1 MPLSLPR
8 AGVRIDRMDVKALQA
23 RLAAF
28 ARERDWETF
37 HSPKNLSMALAAEAG
52 ELLEVFQWLTEA
64 ESLALGPDDK
74 GWQLARDELADI
86 QIFLLRLADR
96 MNIDLE
102 AAVEGKIAR
111 NAERYPAEAVRGDA
125 TKFSHR
131 D

>member
-1 MPLSLPR
+1 
-8 AGVRIDRMDVKALQA
+8 MDIKALQA

-28 ARERDWETF
+28 ARERDWEQF

-52 ELLEVFQWLTEA
+52 GLLEVFQWLTEA
-64 ESLALGPDDK
+64 QSTALGPGDK
-74 GWQLARDELADI
+74 GWELARDELADL

-96 MNIDLE
+96 LGVDLE
-102 AAVEGKIAR
+102 DAVEAKIRR
-111 NAERYPAEAVRGDA
+111 NAERYPAELVRGDA

>member
-1 MPLSLPR
+1 
-8 AGVRIDRMDVKALQA
+8 MDIKQLQA
-23 RLAAF
+23 RLAGF
-28 ARERDWETF
+28 ARERDWEAF

-64 ESLALGPDDK
+64 ESSALAPGDK
-74 GWQLARDELADI
+74 GWELARDELADI

-96 MNIDLE
+96 MGVDLE
-102 AAVEGKIAR
+102 AAVEAKIVR
-111 NAERYPAEAVRGDA
+111 NAERYPADAVRGDA

>member
-8 AGVRIDRMDVKALQA
+8 AGVRIHRMDVKALQA

-64 ESLALGPDDK
+64 ESLALDPDDK